1 MPPIR
6 KEKRKM
12 IVIGAGMA
20 GLLAGNM
27 LRRFKPYIWE
37 GKEDLP
43 INHSALLRFRTDKV
57 GIATAIPFEK
67 VKVRK
72 AIQYNGE
79 IHTQPN
85 IHLSNMYSK
94 KVTGSVLA
102 RSIDSLES
110 SERFIAPN
118 NFVNTMATNCDIAFR
133 KRFDFD
139 NWMSKKYRT
148 PLISTIPMPALM
160 KMVGWKDMPDFNFQN
175 IWTQKAVID
184 NPECDVHQ
192 TIYYP
197 DPIVP
202 YYRISIMG
210 NVIIS
215 EFIEEPSEYIGA
227 HLSNRLNED
236 FGFMPK
242 KLIDFKESKQVYGK
256 IKPIN
261 ERLRKE
267 FVFEMTNKYKIYSVG
282 RFATGRQ
289 LLLDDLINDLK
300 MIDSFIT
307 SDSSYSRLIHSQ
319 KGENNES

>member
-79 IHTQPN
+79 IYTQPN

-282 RFATGRQ
+282 RFATWRQ

>member
-1 MPPIR
+1 
-6 KEKRKM
+6 M

-79 IHTQPN
+79 IYTQPN

-282 RFATGRQ
+282 RFATWRQ

-307 SDSSYSRLIHSQ
+307 SDSNYSRLIHSQ

>member
-1 MPPIR
+1 
-6 KEKRKM
+6 M

-27 LRRFKPYIWE
+27 LRRFRPYIWE

-43 INHSALLRFRTDKV
+43 INHSALLRFRTEKV

-67 VKVRK
+67 VKVNK
-72 AIQYNGE
+72 AIKYDGKL
-79 IHTQPN
+79 ITDPSVF
-85 IHLSNMYSK
+85 LSNMYSE
-94 KVTGSVLA
+94 KVTGAVLP
-102 RSIDSLES
+102 RSIDSLETV
-110 SERFIAPN
+110 ERYIAPN
-118 NFVNTMATNCDIAFR
+118 NFVHTMATNCNIAFR

-139 NWMSKKYRT
+139 NWMSKQYRT

-160 KMVGWKDMPDFNFQN
+160 KMVGGKDMPDFNFQN

-184 NPECDVHQ
+184 EPECNVHQ

-197 DPIVP
+197 DPTVP

-215 EFIEEPSEYIGA
+215 EFIKEPSEYIGG
-227 HLSNRLNED
+227 HLSNVLYED

-242 KLIDFKESKQVYGK
+242 KLIDLKESKQVYGK
-256 IKPIN
+256 IKPIDEN
-261 ERLRKE
+261 LRKE

-282 RFATGRQ
+282 RFATWRQ

-307 SDSSYSRLIHSQ
+307 SDSNYSRLIHSQ

>member
-79 IHTQPN
+79 IYTQPN

-102 RSIDSLES
+102 RSIDNLES

-282 RFATGRQ
+282 RFATWRQ